1 MVHYRQLREAIMTE
15 LTLACKKLDTIIKS
29 GIDLDRQKSIDQA
42 WNTMSK
48 SSYSKRIKI
57 QKINN
62 ICRKSLD
69 K

>member
-1 MVHYRQLREAIMTE
+1 MTE
-15 LTLACKKLDTIIKS
+15 LQLACKKLDTIIKA

-48 SSYSKRIKI
+48 SSYSKRIQR
-57 QKINN
+57 QKMMS
-62 ICRKSLD
+62 ICKKSLD

>member
-1 MVHYRQLREAIMTE
+1 MTE
-15 LTLACKKLDTIIKS
+15 LQLACKKLDIIIKS

-48 SSYSKRIKI
+48 SSYNKRIKR
-57 QKINN
+57 QKIAN
-62 ICRKSLD
+62 ICKKSLD